1 MAKERALTE
10 SVGFIKSKVKIPSVQ
25 IKTRSGETLTLF
37 GGYVMG
43 HFKRSYGH
51 NRWEYKLRA
60 RCWKWDSCRIGL

>member
-25 IKTRSGETLTLF
+25 IKTPSGETLTLF

-43 HFKRSYGH
+43 HFKRS
-51 NRWEYKLRA
+51 
-60 RCWKWDSCRIGL
+60 